1 MRTLPQLL
9 TGLLCIGMLLDPG
22 AVSAQEAKPIDEL
35 TKLAEDVFLFRH
47 KAHQGLVVV
56 TADGV
61 IATDPIS
68 VEAATW
74 LKAEL
79 KKLTAKPVRYVIY
92 SHDHADHIAGGTV
105 FADTA
110 VFVSHWRARQD
121 LLEKKPV
128 ETPLPE
134 LTFTDRLFIDLGG
147 KHVEA
152 IHVGRNHS
160 DNSVVVLL
168 PRERV
173 LFAVDFIPVEAVAYR
188 RMRDSYPEE
197 WIESLKRVEQLDFDV
212 LAPGH
217 GPVGRK
223 EHVRMFR
230 EYLEDL
236 MREVRQ
242 AVLNGM
248 SLEEAKQTIRLPKYE
263 QWNGYPDWF
272 LENIEAMYQYLS
284 VH

>member
-1 MRTLPQLL
+1 MRTLTQLF
-9 TGLLCIGMLLDPG
+9 TGFLCVWMLLAPSDVP
-22 AVSAQEAKPIDEL
+22 AQESKPTDEL

-47 KAHQGLVVV
+47 KAHKALVVV

-74 LKAEL
+74 LKTEL

-92 SHDHADHIAGGTV
+92 SHDHADHITGGAV

-121 LLEKKPV
+121 ILEKKQAD
-128 ETPLPE
+128 TPLPE

-147 KHVEA
+147 KHVEV
-152 IHVGRNHS
+152 IYVGRNHS

-168 PRERV
+168 PQERL

-197 WIESLKRVEQLDFDV
+197 WIESLRRVEQLDFDV
-212 LAPGH
+212 LVPGH

-236 MREVRQ
+236 IREVRQ
-242 AVLNGM
+242 AVLKGM
-248 SLEEAKQTIRLPKYE
+248 SLEEAKQAIRLPKYE
-263 QWNGYPDWF
+263 KWNGYPDWF
-272 LENIEAMYQYLS
+272 LENIEAMYQYIAA
-284 VH
+284 H